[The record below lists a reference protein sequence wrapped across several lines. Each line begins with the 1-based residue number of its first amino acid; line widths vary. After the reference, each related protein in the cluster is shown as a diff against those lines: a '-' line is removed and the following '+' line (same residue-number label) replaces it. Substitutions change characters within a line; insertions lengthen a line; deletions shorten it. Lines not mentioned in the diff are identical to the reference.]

1 MKNLFHTLLYQPI
14 LEVLIFIYK
23 FIAFRDLGIA
33 IILLTVFMR
42 FLLLPFF
49 HRGAKDQTKIQR
61 LQPLVKKIQQDH
73 KDDKE
78 KQTKA
83 LLDLYKEHC
92 VNPFSGIVL
101 LIVQLPVLI
110 ALYQVFLKG
119 LSNAAFDNYK
129 FLSLIDLSQKNLL
142 ITILAILAQYWQGKI
157 MMMPKA
163 GVCSAAADRAN
174 QAMLYIGP
182 ALTLLVLSS
191 LPSAIGLYWLVSSL
205 FSLGQQVFINKS
217 LEKQKQHGTIIGE
230 NKKTA

>member
-1 MKNLFHTLLYQPI
+1 MKNLFNTWLYQPI
-14 LEVLIFIYK
+14 LEALIFIYK
-23 FIAFRDLGIA
+23 SIAFHDLGIA
-33 IILLTVFMR
+33 IVLLTVFIR
-42 FLLLPFF
+42 FLLLPLF
-49 HRGAKDQTKIQR
+49 HHGTKDQTKIQR

-78 KQTKA
+78 KQTRA

-92 VNPFSGIVL
+92 INPFSGILL
-101 LIVQLPVLI
+101 LIVQLPILI

-119 LSNAAFDNYK
+119 LSNAVFDNYK
-129 FLSLIDLSQKNLL
+129 FLSLIDLSQKNFL
-142 ITILAILAQYWQGKI
+142 ITFLAILAQYFQGR

-163 GVCSAAADRAN
+163 GTCQAAADRAN

-182 ALTLLVLSS
+182 AMTLFILSS
-191 LPSAIGLYWLVSSL
+191 LPSAIGLYWLTSSL

-217 LEKQKQHGTIIGE
+217 LEKQKHGTIIGE